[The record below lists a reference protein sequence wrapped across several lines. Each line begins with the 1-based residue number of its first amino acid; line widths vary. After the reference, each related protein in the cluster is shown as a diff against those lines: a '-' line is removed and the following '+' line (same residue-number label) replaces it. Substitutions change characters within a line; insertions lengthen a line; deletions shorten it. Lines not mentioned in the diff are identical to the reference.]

1 MTGNN
6 AGKERLDRLG
16 AAMREE
22 GIAALVCTRDLNVL
36 LVSGFWP
43 VTGNAVAIVT
53 PEPRVALV
61 VPEDARALAGRGWA
75 DRIET
80 YQLGSLDRIE
90 LVPGRLFEAIETIL
104 RPLAGGLGKI
114 GLELGP
120 AHLPSAYA
128 STHVYGEAFC
138 TRLRQTFAH
147 ADVVEADALLAQ
159 QRSCPT
165 GLERERIRA
174 SCALATEA
182 FCAGAAQLRE
192 GVPET
197 DAVIPFRQAFAQEA
211 TRQPGIARSDS
222 YFYCMSGANGA
233 TAWAAFQQSRTTP
246 LARGVPILVH
256 CNSYADGYWTDIT
269 RTYVLGAA
277 DERLQL
283 IFDAIVR
290 ARDAALAAIR
300 PGVRACDVDHAA
312 RTVLQE
318 AGFGKEFRHALGHGV
333 GFAAIDHNEP
343 PRIHPASHEVLEEG
357 MVFNVEPGIYIDGY
371 GGARDCNMVAVT
383 ARGCEV
389 LSAFHQTPGEWCI
402 HQS

>member
-1 MTGNN
+1 MTGNDT
-6 AGKERLDRLG
+6 ARERLDKLG

-22 GIAALVCTRDLNVL
+22 GIDALVCTRNLNVL

-43 VTGNAVAIVT
+43 VTGSAIAVVT
-53 PEPRVALV
+53 PEPRVALI
-61 VPEDARALAGRGWA
+61 VPEDASELARRGWA
-75 DRIET
+75 DRIAT
-80 YQLGSLDRIE
+80 YQSGSLDRIE
-90 LVPGRLFEAIETIL
+90 DVPGELFAAIDTIL
-104 RPLAGGLGKI
+104 RPLSLAKI

-128 STHVYGEAFC
+128 SMHVYGEAFR
-138 TRLRQTFAH
+138 TRLVQTYAH
-147 ADVVEADALLAQ
+147 ANVVAADALLAQ
-159 QRSCPT
+159 QRSSPT
-165 GLERERIRA
+165 ACERERIRV
-174 SCALATEA
+174 SCDLATEA
-182 FCAGAAQLRE
+182 FCRGASQLRE
-192 GVPET
+192 GVAET
-197 DAVIPFRQAFAQEA
+197 DAVLPFRQAFAEEA
-211 TRQPGIARSDS
+211 TRQQGIARSDS

-269 RTYVLGAA
+269 RTYVLGEP

-283 IFDAIVR
+283 IFNAIAR

-300 PGVRACDVDHAA
+300 PGVMARDVDHAA
-312 RTVLQE
+312 RAVLQE

-357 MVFNVEPGIYIDGY
+357 MVFNVEPGIYIGGY

-383 ARGCEV
+383 ASGCDV

-402 HQS
+402 RES